1 MDDEV
6 ESPSYKGADA
16 ETPPAKPA
24 PPAASAAAA
33 EPEAPP
39 APPVFDD
46 TPTQGITVAVSRST
60 PAQPTGRRIPQLRE
74 EDERFGARPKEEEEE
89 EEQALSPPFSRLNR
103 PPFTPPPT
111 HLSSSSVQSFFP
123 FLSFA

>member
-24 PPAASAAAA
+24 PRGLGRGSRTGSA
-33 EPEAPP
+33 P

-46 TPTQGITVAVSRST
+46 TPAQGITVAVSRST
-60 PAQPTGRRIPQLRE
+60 PAQPTGRRIPRLRE